1 MSEQKQSVSVV
12 VAAYNEE
19 SIIAENISRIVT
31 VLEERS
37 GVKWELILIDDGSE
51 DNTKQII
58 EEASEV
64 DSRIKFYC
72 HWRNF
77 GQGRALRRGF
87 DISNGEI
94 VITLDADLSYGPE
107 YIWKLFDAINN
118 KKVEIVIASAYASG
132 GMVSNVPFYRYFL
145 SKWGNKYLSRMS
157 HYDISTSTCVVRA
170 FRREVLDSVCLTS
183 DGMELQLEVLM
194 KASMMGYKVAE
205 IPAQLVWAVDK
216 TKDSEFHRVSKM
228 KIFRA
233 IKLYLQL
240 GWLSSPSYFFIVT
253 AILLLLPG
261 MYMMLN
267 VVWRIS
273 KAISR
278 YLDLGEFI
286 SQAISHGMQEVFT
299 DYVYSF
305 FISGTLIIVSLQL
318 LVFAL
323 LVMQNKFYY
332 NELYKVAQQTLN
344 KRKKDNIA

>member
-1 MSEQKQSVSVV
+1 
-12 VAAYNEE
+12 
-19 SIIAENISRIVT
+19 
-31 VLEERS
+31 
-37 GVKWELILIDDGSE
+37 
-51 DNTKQII
+51 
-58 EEASEV
+58 
-64 DSRIKFYC
+64 
-72 HWRNF
+72 
-77 GQGRALRRGF
+77 
-87 DISNGEI
+87 
-94 VITLDADLSYGPE
+94 
-107 YIWKLFDAINN
+107 
-118 KKVEIVIASAYASG
+118 
-132 GMVSNVPFYRYFL
+132 
-145 SKWGNKYLSRMS
+145 
-157 HYDISTSTCVVRA
+157 
-170 FRREVLDSVCLTS
+170 
-183 DGMELQLEVLM
+183 MELQLEVLM